1 MAIVKGAKKG
11 KGEARK
17 PVVAP
22 DSAQSKTYIKILYG
36 LGEGEIEGLANGN
49 QSIFL
54 EGTPLQD
61 ANGNLNYSNVKLDF
75 RKGTNDQDYIEG
87 FPSVESETAVDVELK
102 SGAPWVRAFNNID
115 LDAVRIRL
123 KWGPLRQQDSST
135 GDVSGITIEYAID
148 IQTDGGA
155 WTEVLKTKISDKTSA
170 NYERAHRIDLPKADS
185 GWLIRVRRIT
195 PNSTSEFVSDKMYVE
210 AFTEVVDAKLR
221 YPNTALLGL
230 QYDAETFG
238 NVAKLAVDL
247 KGRLLLVPT
256 NYNPQ
261 TRQYTGIWDGTFKRA
276 YTNNPAW
283 IYYDL
288 CTNDRYGLGNR
299 LTPFMIDKWSLY
311 RLAQYCDQ
319 SVSDG
324 LGGQE
329 PRFTCNVYIQNAEDA
344 FSILMKLAGVF
355 RAIAFWDGTS
365 IICDADIPQD
375 TYFTYTRANVVGG
388 VFEYSGTRARD
399 RHNVVK
405 VAWDNPANHYKTEYE
420 FVRDENAIAESG
432 QVRILELDAWGCTSR
447 GQAQRAGHWALKS
460 EQKETR
466 TVSFKVGLDGH
477 IPLPGRVI
485 EIADELFAGR
495 ANGGRVSKIS
505 ADLKSITID
514 RDDVIA
520 KAGDRLV
527 INGENG
533 KAQTRIVQSISGRV
547 ITVTLPFDEN
557 SIAVQNVWV
566 LDAQDLA
573 TMKFRVI
580 SISQEEKH
588 QFSITALQ
596 YNPQKFDEIDNGAFF
611 EDAPISIINP
621 SIQEP
626 VKDVLITTESRVD
639 QGINIT
645 TMIVSW
651 MQAKGA
657 VKYLVEWRKDDGSWI
672 RLPQTGNNSVEV
684 PGVYSGQYQAR
695 VTAISA
701 FEIASLPVTSSLTE
715 ITGKQGLP
723 PKIAFI
729 RATGILFGMKLD
741 WGFPPTGA
749 KDTAYTEIEVSP
761 DGINNIA
768 QLGLFA
774 YPTTTTTI
782 QGLQPNLRQFYRGRL
797 IDRIGNV
804 GPWSEWVNGTT
815 TADPEAVLDL
825 ISGHINE
832 SDLAQELQ
840 GKIEN
845 SVDVSEAA
853 QAAANNAQAVASSA
867 QTAANNAQAV
877 ASEAKTAASSAQSAA
892 TTAQTQAS
900 SAQKIANDAS
910 VIATN
915 AKNTADQAAEDAS
928 SAITAAAE
936 AKTTATNA
944 NTTATNAQTTA
955 NNASSAASKVA
966 SDLTTSTNQL
976 NKKIADETDAR
987 TAAISKLN
995 DGLTTETSQRKSED
1009 AALLNNIETY
1019 KSSTNGTLSSL
1030 QTQINTNATN
1040 TSANTSKIS
1049 SLDSR
1054 LTTNEGKTADAINAA
1069 ATAQQTANTAVTN
1082 AAAAASAVTS
1092 LKSELS
1098 TGKGINNI
1106 IAPFSDP
1113 QELSPYIIGAS
1124 RTVALVKS
1132 PMRIKGNA
1140 YDVTFN
1146 AVAGSIYFGSSSLAT
1161 VNTAAAGVVSGG
1173 KRYMLSA
1180 YLKNLDATKQADVYF
1195 TLHWFKR
1202 AANGTFTAS
1211 QSVLLNQA
1219 TNNTRVT
1226 PSNDG
1231 GTISCKAVA
1240 APPDAV
1246 AFAVICSGNGVYNV
1260 AGSRIL
1266 IDMLMLEE
1274 VVGVDVPASTWTAG
1288 PTDLSAIKSALDANA
1303 SAISKIDTRV
1313 TNAEGT
1319 ITSQGNSIT
1328 QLNNSVT
1335 SINGELTKK
1344 ADATALNALTN
1355 RVSTAEGTITSQG
1368 NSITSLRN
1376 DLNATNDKVSSK
1388 ADSSA
1393 LNSLDS
1399 KVTSIDGRVT
1409 SNTSAVTSLQGRVS
1423 TVEGG
1428 LSSKADASALNNY
1441 YTKTE
1446 ADSAT
1451 SGAIDKFNSQLTI
1464 GGVNVVA
1471 NSEAPRTSTAAT
1483 NKEYLLY
1490 ERSAELKTFYDEN
1503 LEKPITISFEMSVPV
1518 AGPVQVYS
1526 SNGSAHQFVTSVNAI
1541 IVNQFAKYSV
1551 TVSPKAHTAS
1561 TTVSTI
1567 EFYGT
1572 YGTGRIP
1579 TIRKLQ
1585 IEAGTKATAWSPSP
1599 RDTKAA
1605 IDANASAIQ
1614 TTQTKVDNIDGRLTT
1629 ATDSITSLNSRM
1641 STAEGNINSTNTAV
1655 GGLST
1660 RMATAE
1666 GKITNQS
1673 DSIAS
1678 LQNSVT
1684 SINGTLANKADSS
1697 AVNNLTSRVET
1708 AEGKISSQSGQ
1719 ITSLSNSLDLTSSNL
1734 NDVNVLARLLSLG
1747 KPLRDDPTFKTTSA
1761 GGLSA
1766 YNFPAG
1772 TSWIKQAKSTDNPT
1786 GSTNEMLIKATQALG
1801 GGWYPTSPTLVLT
1814 ANKTFLIKQIIKMP
1828 VGTKLQA
1835 IGNATGTGGYI
1846 RILGNDLGT
1855 GKFETYYSVVQG
1867 GADLS
1872 GSTIQGHFRVIAG
1885 TNPPVPT
1892 VDNPVFVILAS
1903 YEVFDVTAVN
1913 DTIPKAYSDA
1923 IAANA
1928 NAINTLS
1935 NTVTQQGNTIA
1946 SHSNSITQ
1954 LNNSIT
1960 SINGA
1965 LSNKADA
1972 SALQSLDSKV
1982 TLIDGKV
1989 TSNSSA
1995 LTALQSSFDGLPNQG
2010 VNLLGPE
2017 ISNPVEKPTNWT
2029 SGLPFEIIQSPDT
2042 VNVRAF
2048 QFTMPASSG
2057 NGTYFNI
2064 GGGQVPRQW
2073 LTEGTYIF
2081 SFVAKTVGG
2090 TTPHA
2095 IEWQLYNVDSTRLRF
2110 NITATLTRYSG
2121 VFTVP
2126 AGGAA
2131 ACMLLIGNPTGKPA
2145 GQVIN
2150 IERMMLERQVGNNTT
2165 PSAWIAG
2172 SDPTG
2177 MILST
2182 QAKATDLF
2190 NTATSQNAATAGR
2203 VTSLESRM
2211 TTTEGNLNKKADAS
2225 ALQNLD
2231 TKVTNVDGK
2240 VTSNTNAITALSS
2253 TLSNATSSISMN
2265 AGNAQGDWTF
2275 FNTSGEYSIVAQADG
2290 QAGRVIQLGNNAGN
2304 DIVWMHPNNFIPFD
2318 ATKTY
2323 RLRARYRRRAG
2334 TGTIYLGVS
2343 QKTPDKALYVTTAN
2357 ALSGDMG
2364 SSNYVVNAHAPAI
2377 DEWQEIVAYIKG
2389 RSAGAAS
2396 GSGSKTSPRTVSQQ
2410 AGFIT
2415 PMFIANYSAQTGIV
2429 ELDYLIL
2436 EDAEAIVGNDANAS
2450 AISALDTKV
2459 SEVDGR
2465 LTTAT
2470 NSITSLNSRMSAAEG
2485 NISAANSALSGLSTR
2500 MTAAE
2505 NGLTNQSNAITNLS
2519 NSLTVTTNTA
2529 NAALPK
2535 IQGGTGAA
2543 KLFRGVLVW
2552 QQNGANLTGNIVIQT
2567 PITFTN
2573 KMFRL
2578 SLTGYNYLAAKNEIN
2593 LNIGGYAYSGT
2604 SLLQHGVVNSGTMPI
2619 RVRMG
2624 VRNGTVVIILTSQ
2637 APGAYWQYPK
2647 FNIDAEIGYTTP
2659 PDEWM
2664 NGWSASFMAE
2674 ADLASNGISAI
2685 IEPSLLDISTTLNAT
2700 ASAISNLTNTVSQ
2713 QGNTI
2718 TSQSNSI
2725 TTLTNKITNNDL
2737 SNLVLN
2743 PDFVDPKSDW
2753 TSGVIVD
2760 ATDAAPNPPSPKA
2773 LRLNNRDS
2781 YYGPFVKCNVGDMFY
2796 VSAWFATPNTS
2807 ATASAV
2813 LGFNTRNSAGT
2824 YTWYSVAIKSTDKN
2838 AWGMVEGYFTVPNGM
2853 VDIRPWLQVSI
2864 AASEAAGQ
2872 QWHVTNIQV
2881 RNITGNKK
2889 LATDLQAT
2897 SSALSTLDSKVTN
2910 IDGRVTS
2917 ASNNIVSLNNSVTNI
2932 NATLAQKAD
2941 ATALNSLSNRVTNAE
2956 GNITSQGNSITSL
2969 TNSLAVSGKGGTNL
2983 LIKSNVVG
2991 LYDGVSY
2998 PHHTY
3003 KLGEDWEI
3011 GAKYTL
3017 IWCAEHKRGT
3027 GDNNSYLAVYAGGG
3041 SQTLQSIVNT
3051 DGKVI
3056 SKVTFVK
3063 NSAVASGP
3071 IIHFYMINRPTAD
3084 KGTIGTVYWAVLV
3097 KGDVLTTD
3105 AWIPSPYDY
3114 IPDSNANAAA
3124 ITNLTNTV
3132 TQQGNTLTSHTNS
3145 ITSLD
3150 NSITSING
3158 ILNTKANTSA
3168 VSDLDSRVTD
3178 AEGKITANTSSITSL
3193 TANLK
3198 STSNGI
3204 TMSAS
3209 IDVDPDSE
3217 WIYWTKNGEV
3227 ARADDTTA
3235 LGGKVYRFG
3244 NNAGNDH
3251 VNARSKAKLPFDQNK
3266 TYRIRARYRRVSG
3279 TGTVY
3284 CAVFGI
3290 AKDGVSHVNSS
3301 NTVTTDAGS
3310 SNYFVTNQA
3319 PALNAWQEVTVYVK
3333 GRAAG
3338 AATGGWTLDN
3348 PRQLPNATAFISVQ
3362 FLANYSSAAGEVDL
3376 DYLIIEDA
3384 DAIAAN
3390 DATAKALSSLDT
3402 RVTTAEGKI
3411 TSQGNSITQLNNSIT
3426 TINGTLSTKADS
3438 SALTNLA
3445 NRVTTAENSIT
3456 SQGSSITSLNSSV
3469 TGILKDI
3476 EVTDT
3481 RSTNQPPSWYWSNYP
3496 KRIVREFKQA
3506 STIGLSG
3513 MGIYV
3518 SLETYVYYSDA
3529 TGGPIIQIAR
3539 GTDSKLTAERRST
3552 STSTWG
3558 TWVQDIKA
3566 ISDGLANKAEASA
3579 LSSLDSKVSV
3589 IDGKVSTQASSI
3601 TTLQTT
3607 VGGNTA
3613 SIQSQQQSIDG
3624 LKARAT
3630 LKLQSGNLVGG
3641 VGIENDSKTVDFI
3654 IQANKFA
3661 IGAPSTVSGS
3671 VTPKYAFVYQSTATT
3686 LPNGTVIPAG
3696 LYLDSASISY
3706 INANKIYAD
3715 SLSAISANLG
3725 TFTSLADQSK
3735 PNGARTVI
3743 SGERIE
3749 VYDENNVMRVR
3760 IGRW

>member
-1 MAIVKGAKKG
+1 MNAKIKKFGFPLPIAGASGGSKRPSVPR
-11 KGEARK
+11 ED
-17 PVVAP
+17 P
-22 DSAQSKTYIKILYG
+22 DNLQSSAYVNIIDLI
-36 LGEGEIEGLANGN
+36 GEGQIGGLVDNVDGDSLTEKEK
-49 QSIFL
+49 SIFFD
-54 EGTPLQD
+54 GTRLRHTNGELNFANVSWAERVGLQ
-61 ANGNLNYSNVKLDF
+61 
-75 RKGTNDQDYIEG
+75 RQDYIEG
-87 FPSVESETAVDVELK
+87 FGEGVETPFYKNVQLK
-102 SGAPWVRAFNNID
+102 SGIPSAFTVSNPNAD
-115 LDAVRIRL
+115 RVRIILAVNSLLSTDRSSGDTYGTSVEFQIKL
-123 KWGPLRQQDSST
+123 SVNNGPYEILANKKIT
-135 GDVSGITIEYAID
+135 G
-148 IQTDGGA
+148 
-155 WTEVLKTKISDKTSA
+155 KTTSR
-170 NYERAHRIDLPKADS
+170 YQRSFSFDLPKKKAD
-185 GWLIRVRRIT
+185 GTPIT
-195 PNSTSEFVSDKMYVE
+195 AWSFQITRTTPDSNSSYLQNTTFFESYSEVE
-210 AFTEVVDAKLR
+210 LTKFS
-221 YPNTALLGL
+221 YPNVALV
-230 QYDAETFG
+230 ATRFSSETFSSIP
-238 NVAKLAVDL
+238 KREYLVD
-247 KGRLLLVPT
+247 GLLIKVPS
-256 NYNPQ
+256 NRNKDGS
-261 TRQYTGIWDGTFKRA
+261 YTGPWDGTFKLESSS
-276 YTNNPAW
+276 NPAW
-283 IYYDL
+283 ILYDL
-288 CTNDRYGLGNR
+288 LLSKRYGLGEYI
-299 LTPFMIDKWSLY
+299 TPEMIDESRLY
-311 RLAQYCDQ
+311 VIGQYCDQ
-319 SVSDG
+319 LVDDG
-324 LGGQE
+324 FGNKE
-329 PRFTCNVYIQNAEDA
+329 PRYTINCVINTRVEAYDLIVDICSAFNGMAYWAGHMVGFTIDA
-344 FSILMKLAGVF
+344 PGTPQMLFNNTNIVGDFSYQ
-355 RAIAFWDGTS
+355 GTS
-365 IICDADIPQD
+365 
-375 TYFTYTRANVVGG
+375 NK
-388 VFEYSGTRARD
+388 D
-399 RHNVVK
+399 RHSVAVVTWNDPNDDYK
-405 VAWDNPANHYKTEYE
+405 QVPEVVEDPELIERYGIRKTEVMA
-420 FVRDENAIAESG
+420 F
-432 QVRILELDAWGCTSR
+432 GCTSR
-447 GQAQRAGHWALKS
+447 GQAARYGRWLLYSEHQQSETITFNVGIDAALLLPGDLIYVQDRDRAGKRFGGRLLDCTAKQAVLDDLVDFGEFTDLTLVIRLEDGSLAERVIASHTKKTVTVSGHTKEVTVVEWAEALTVMPVKYALWIIKAAELQPVIARVVNVAQGEEKGTYNITAVPHNPNKYQSIENDLMLDVPPTSILNSRNQEPPASVEIKS
-460 EQKETR
+460 E
-466 TVSFKVGLDGH
+466 
-477 IPLPGRVI
+477 I
-485 EIADELFAGR
+485 
-495 ANGGRVSKIS
+495 
-505 ADLKSITID
+505 ITTQN
-514 RDDVIA
+514 VA
-520 KAGDRLV
+520 KTRLV
-527 INGENG
+527 I
-533 KAQTRIVQSISGRV
+533 
-547 ITVTLPFDEN
+547 
-557 SIAVQNVWV
+557 
-566 LDAQDLA
+566 
-573 TMKFRVI
+573 
-580 SISQEEKH
+580 
-588 QFSITALQ
+588 
-596 YNPQKFDEIDNGAFF
+596 
-611 EDAPISIINP
+611 
-621 SIQEP
+621 
-626 VKDVLITTESRVD
+626 
-639 QGINIT
+639 
-645 TMIVSW
+645 SW
-651 MQAKGA
+651 KEAKNA
-657 VKYLVEWRKDDGSWI
+657 ARYEVEWKRNDGNWVK
-672 RLPQTGNNSVEV
+672 LPQTTSLSIEVED
-684 PGVYSGQYQAR
+684 VYAGAYTAR
-695 VTAISA
+695 VVAYNLFGARSYPKY
-701 FEIASLPVTSSLTE
+701 STSTDVKGKVGKPTNVLSLT
-715 ITGKQGLP
+715 TTPL
-723 PKIAFI
+723 
-729 RATGILFGMKLD
+729 LFGMKLD
-741 WGFPPTGA
+741 WVYPAGNS
-749 KDTAYTEIEVSP
+749 DLSHVVIEVSDRA
-761 DGINNIA
+761 DGSNPRL
-768 QLGLFA
+768 LGNVS
-774 YPTTTTTI
+774 YPTNTLTI
-782 QGLQPNLRQFYRGRL
+782 QGLQGGLDQWYRTKTV
-797 IDRIGNV
+797 DKSGNESD
-804 GPWSEWVNGTT
+804 WSNFVKGTT
-815 TADPEAVLDL
+815 GNDPDQVLDL
-825 ISGHINE
+825 ISGQIGE
-832 SDLAQELQ
+832 SDLATELQ

-845 SVDVSEAA
+845 SVTVSEAA
-853 QAAANNAQAVASSA
+853 KIVADNA
-867 QTAANNAQAV
+867 QTAATNAQTA
-877 ASEAKTAASSAQSAA
+877 ATDAKTAASEAQKAA
-892 TTAQTQAS
+892 SSAQTQAS
-900 SAQKIANDAS
+900 SAQQIASEAS
-910 VIATN
+910 ATAAN
-915 AKNTADQAAEDAS
+915 AKNAADQAVTAATSAS
-928 SAITAAAE
+928 NVATTAKNAADTAKAMADSASTAAA
-936 AKTTATNA
+936 KA

-955 NNASSAASKVA
+955 DNAAAAASKVA
-966 SDLTTSTNQL
+966 SDLTSSTNQL
-976 NKKIADETDAR
+976 NQKIADEANAR
-987 TAAISKLN
+987 TTAISKLN

-1009 AALLNNIETY
+1009 AALLSNIETY
-1019 KSSTNGTLSSL
+1019 KSSTNDTLSSL

-1040 TSANTSKIS
+1040 TSANTSKIT

-1069 ATAQQTANTAVTN
+1069 AAAQQTANTAVDKAN
-1082 AAAAASAVTS
+1082 AVANSVTA

-1098 TGKGINNI
+1098 SGKGINNI
-1106 IAPFSDP
+1106 VAPFSDP
-1113 QELSPYIIGAS
+1113 QELPALGGAS
-1124 RTVALVKS
+1124 RTVALVDSALRRNGK
-1132 PMRIKGNA
+1132 A
-1140 YDVTFN
+1140 YKVSF
-1146 AVAGSIYFGSSSLAT
+1146 
-1161 VNTAAAGVVSGG
+1161 TAAAH
-1173 KRYMLSA
+1173 Y
-1180 YLKNLDATKQADVYF
+1180 VYF
-1195 TLHWFKR
+1195 GTAQAALAPSQMAMQVEAGRAYTFSVWLKALSTAVPSFRFNILWFIR
-1202 AANGTFTAS
+1202 DPSTGNITTNAGIIFPQGQTDSYIAPNANGQRYSFRPVNSPA
-1211 QSVLLNQA
+1211 NAIGA
-1219 TNNTRVT
+1219 TVYVVGN
-1226 PSNDG
+1226 PSG
-1231 GTISCKAVA
+1231 PS
-1240 APPDAV
+1240 
-1246 AFAVICSGNGVYNV
+1246 
-1260 AGSRIL
+1260 AGEYL

-1274 VVGVDVPASTWTAG
+1274 SVGSEKPASTWTAG
-1288 PTDLSAIKSALDANA
+1288 PADLNAIKNALDTNA
-1303 SAISKIDTRV
+1303 VAINNLTTRV
-1313 TNAEGT
+1313 SNNEGK
-1319 ITSQGNSIT
+1319 ITSQGNLIT
-1328 QLNNSVT
+1328 QLNNSINT
-1335 SINGELTKK
+1335 INGTLSNK
-1344 ADATALNALTN
+1344 ADATALNALTT
-1355 RVSTAEGTITSQG
+1355 RVSNAEGQISSQG
-1368 NSITSLRN
+1368 SSIVSLQN
-1376 DLNATNDKVSSK
+1376 DLASTNKAVSTK

-1399 KVTSIDGRVT
+1399 KVSEIDGRVT
-1409 SNTSAVTSLQGRVS
+1409 STANAVTALQGRVT
-1423 TVEGG
+1423 TVENG
-1428 LSSKADASALNNY
+1428 LSTKADASALNNY

-1518 AGPVQVYS
+1518 AGSVQVYS
-1526 SNGSAHQFVTSVNAI
+1526 SNGSAHQFVTSVNAV

-1551 TVSPKAHTAS
+1551 TVSPKSHTAS

-1599 RDTKAA
+1599 RDTQAA
-1605 IDANASAIQ
+1605 LDANASAIQ
-1614 TTQTKVDNIDGRLTT
+1614 NTQTKVENIDGRLTT

-1641 STAEGNINSTNTAV
+1641 SAAEGNINSANTAV

-1719 ITSLSNSLDLTSSNL
+1719 ITSLSNSLDLTNSNL

-1772 TSWIKQAKSTDNPT
+1772 TSWIKQAKSTDNPI

-2090 TTPHA
+2090 TPPHA

-2190 NTATSQNAATAGR
+2190 NTATNQNNATAGR

-2334 TGTIYLGVS
+2334 IGTIYLGVS

-2436 EDAEAIVGNDANAS
+2436 EDAEAIVANDANAS

-2807 ATASAV
+2807 VIASAV

-2824 YTWYSVAIKSTDKN
+2824 YTWYSVAVKSTDKN

-2853 VDIRPWLQVSI
+2853 VEIRPWLQVSI

-3056 SKVTFVK
+3056 NKVTFVK

-3124 ITNLTNTV
+3124 IANLTNTVSQQGNTITSNSSSITSLTNQIGNTKSYSLVTFRNGSAVGMPKAAGVYTGNNTRLYGFGRGLNLIVFKNGDVESCTQYDTYGDIVSACNAIYAAIKALASGTYFAIVGTDNIGSVGNSNPNTDLRALLLACGAGDTYFRSWNWNALPIFVGRKDLDAGNGILGMFDSTVPNQWIEYPLSFVNGVPVGLGDSRTLTTQLDANASAISSLSNTV
-3132 TQQGNTLTSHTNS
+3132 TQQGKDIASHS
-3145 ITSLD
+3145 
-3150 NSITSING
+3150 
-3158 ILNTKANTSA
+3158 
-3168 VSDLDSRVTD
+3168 
-3178 AEGKITANTSSITSL
+3178 SSITSL
-3193 TANLK
+3193 
-3198 STSNGI
+3198 
-3204 TMSAS
+3204 
-3209 IDVDPDSE
+3209 
-3217 WIYWTKNGEV
+3217 
-3227 ARADDTTA
+3227 
-3235 LGGKVYRFG
+3235 
-3244 NNAGNDH
+3244 
-3251 VNARSKAKLPFDQNK
+3251 
-3266 TYRIRARYRRVSG
+3266 
-3279 TGTVY
+3279 
-3284 CAVFGI
+3284 
-3290 AKDGVSHVNSS
+3290 
-3301 NTVTTDAGS
+3301 
-3310 SNYFVTNQA
+3310 
-3319 PALNAWQEVTVYVK
+3319 
-3333 GRAAG
+3333 
-3338 AATGGWTLDN
+3338 
-3348 PRQLPNATAFISVQ
+3348 
-3362 FLANYSSAAGEVDL
+3362 
-3376 DYLIIEDA
+3376 
-3384 DAIAAN
+3384 
-3390 DATAKALSSLDT
+3390 
-3402 RVTTAEGKI
+3402 
-3411 TSQGNSITQLNNSIT
+3411 NNSIT
-3426 TINGTLSTKADS
+3426 NINGTLATKADS

-3445 NRVTTAENSIT
+3445 NRVTTTEGAIT
-3456 SQGSSITSLNSSV
+3456 SQGSSITSLNASV
-3469 TGILKDI
+3469 NGLLKD
-3476 EVTDT
+3476 VAVSDT

-3496 KRIVREFKQA
+3496 LRIVREFKQA
-3506 STIGLSG
+3506 SVLGLTG
-3513 MGIYV
+3513 MGTYV
-3518 SLETYVYYSDA
+3518 SLETYVYWTDA
-3529 TGGPIIQIAR
+3529 SGGPIIQIAR

-3558 TWVQDIKA
+3558 SWTQDIKTLT
-3566 ISDGLANKAEASA
+3566 DGLANKAEASA
-3579 LSSLDSKVSV
+3579 LSSLDAKVST
-3589 IDGKVSTQASSI
+3589 IDGKVSTQATSI
-3601 TTLQTT
+3601 TNLQTT
-3607 VGGNTA
+3607 VGGHTA

-3624 LKARAT
+3624 LKSRAT
-3630 LKLQSGNLVGG
+3630 LKLQSGNLIGG

-3661 IGAPSTVSGS
+3661 IAPPSDAAAGS
-3671 VTPKYAFVYQSTATT
+3671 VAPKYAFVYQPTATT
-3686 LPNGTVIPAG
+3686 LPNGTVVPAG
-3696 LYLDSASISY
+3696 LYLDNASIGY
-3706 INANKIYAD
+3706 INAEKINAS
-3715 SLSAISANLG
+3715 SLSALSATLG
-3725 TFTSLADQSK
+3725 TITTYRDPSR
-3735 PNGARTVI
+3735 PNGARMVLTGSLI
-3743 SGERIE
+3743 T
-3749 VYDENNVMRVR
+3749 VYDDNNTVRVR
-3760 IGRW
+3760 LGLW